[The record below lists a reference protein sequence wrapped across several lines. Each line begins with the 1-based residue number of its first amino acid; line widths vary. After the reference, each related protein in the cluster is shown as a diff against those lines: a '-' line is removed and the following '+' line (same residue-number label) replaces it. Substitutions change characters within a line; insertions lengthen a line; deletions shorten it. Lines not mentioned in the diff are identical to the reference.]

1 MTRWPELLTGRHP
14 RAGQWLVVW
23 SGCEDAAMA
32 ETSAS
37 TESPADDLRD
47 FVVSLPKA
55 ELHLHLEGTLE
66 PELMFELAA
75 RNGVELPYASV
86 ADARAAYE
94 FEDLGAFLDLYYAA
108 TAVLRTAADFE
119 DLTWAY
125 LQRAAADGVV
135 HVEPFFDPQS
145 HLPRGVP
152 MADVIGGITAGLQR
166 GEAELGISWRL
177 IMCFLRNLSEADA
190 LATWA
195 EATPFLADLHGVG
208 LDSNEH
214 DNPPAKFARVY
225 AEARAAGLKAVAHA
239 GEEGPAEYI
248 WEALDVLGAVR
259 IDHGVRA
266 IDDPKLMRRLAAEG
280 IALTMCPL
288 SNQRLQVTRD
298 LRDHPAKR
306 FLEAGIPVTMNS
318 DDPAYFGGYVVDN
331 YLALA
336 AALELSRDDMATM
349 AATSLAVSWR

>member
-1 MTRWPELLTGRHP
+1 
-14 RAGQWLVVW
+14 
-23 SGCEDAAMA
+23 MA
-32 ETSAS
+32 DSVAQDS
-37 TESPADDLRD
+37 SLPGDLRE
-47 FVVSLPKA
+47 FVVELPKA

-108 TAVLRTAADFE
+108 TAVLQTAADFE

-125 LQRAAADGVV
+125 LQRAAADGVI

-145 HLPRGVP
+145 HLPRGVA
-152 MADVIGGITAGLQR
+152 MSEVIGGITAGLRR
-166 GEAELGISWRL
+166 GEAELGITWRL

-195 EATPFLADLHGVG
+195 AAEPFLADLHGVG

-214 DNPPAKFARVY
+214 DNPPVKFAKVY
-225 AEARAAGLKAVAHA
+225 SAARAAGLRAVAHA

-248 WEALDVLGAVR
+248 WQAIDVLGAVR

-266 IDDPKLMRRLAAEG
+266 IDDPVLMTRLADEG

-288 SNQRLQVTRD
+288 SNQRLQVTPD
-298 LRDHPAKR
+298 LRKHPAKR
-306 FLEAGIPVTMNS
+306 FLDAGIPVTMNS

-336 AALELSRDDMATM
+336 AALELSRDELARM
-349 AATSLAVSWR
+349 AATSLEVSWR

>member
-1 MTRWPELLTGRHP
+1 M
-14 RAGQWLVVW
+14 
-23 SGCEDAAMA
+23 
-32 ETSAS
+32 
-37 TESPADDLRD
+37 
-47 FVVSLPKA
+47 LPFA

-66 PELMFELAA
+66 PELVLTLAE
-75 RNGVELPYASV
+75 RNRIALPYRD
-86 ADARAAYE
+86 AD
-94 FEDLGAFLDLYYAA
+94 DLRSHYTYGCLQDFLDLYYAA
-108 TAVLRTAADFE
+108 TAVLQTAADFE

-125 LQRAAADGVV
+125 LQRAAADGVI

-145 HLPRGVP
+145 HLPRGVA
-152 MADVIGGITAGLQR
+152 MAEVIGGITAGLRR

-177 IMCFLRNLSEADA
+177 IMCFLRNLSEEDA

-195 EATPFLADLHGVG
+195 EAEPFLADLHGVG

-214 DNPPAKFARVY
+214 DNPPVKFAKVY

-248 WEALDVLGAVR
+248 WQAIDVLRAVR

-266 IDDPKLMRRLAAEG
+266 MDDPELMERLAAEG

-288 SNQRLQVTRD
+288 SNQRLQVTPD
-298 LRDHPAKR
+298 LREHPAKR
-306 FLEAGIPVTMNS
+306 FLEAGIAVTMNS

-336 AALELSRDDMATM
+336 AALDLSREDMAKM

>member
-1 MTRWPELLTGRHP
+1 
-14 RAGQWLVVW
+14 
-23 SGCEDAAMA
+23 MA
-32 ETSAS
+32 ESSAS
-37 TESPADDLRD
+37 NESDLSRLRE
-47 FVVSLPKA
+47 FVVGLPKA

-86 ADARAAYE
+86 ADAHSAYE
-94 FEDLGAFLDLYYAA
+94 LEDLGAFLDLYYAA
-108 TAVLRTAADFE
+108 TAVLQTAADFE

-125 LQRAAADGVV
+125 LQRAAADGVI

-145 HLPRGVP
+145 HLPRGVA
-152 MADVIGGITAGLQR
+152 MAEVIGGITAGLRR

-177 IMCFLRNLSEADA
+177 IMCFLRNLSEEDA

-195 EATPFLADLHGVG
+195 EAEPFLADLHGVG

-214 DNPPAKFARVY
+214 DNPPVKFAKVY

-248 WEALDVLGAVR
+248 WQAIDVLGAVR

-266 IDDPKLMRRLAAEG
+266 MDDPELMERLAAEG

-288 SNQRLQVTRD
+288 SNQRLQVTPD
-298 LRDHPAKR
+298 LREHPAKR
-306 FLEAGIPVTMNS
+306 FLEAGIAVTMNS

-336 AALELSRDDMATM
+336 AALDLSREDMAKM

>member
-1 MTRWPELLTGRHP
+1 MVESVTRTPSTPSELR
-14 RAGQWLVVW
+14 
-23 SGCEDAAMA
+23 E
-32 ETSAS
+32 
-37 TESPADDLRD
+37 
-47 FVVSLPKA
+47 FVVGLPKA

-108 TAVLRTAADFE
+108 TAVLQTAADFE

-125 LQRAAADGVV
+125 LQRAAADGVI

-145 HLPRGVP
+145 HLPRGVA
-152 MADVIGGITAGLQR
+152 MAEVIGGITAGLRR

-177 IMCFLRNLSEADA
+177 IMCFLRNLSEEDA

-195 EATPFLADLHGVG
+195 EAEPFLADLHGVG

-214 DNPPAKFARVY
+214 DNPPVKFAKVY

-248 WEALDVLGAVR
+248 WQAIDVLGAVR

-266 IDDPKLMRRLAAEG
+266 IDDPELMKRLAAEG

-288 SNQRLQVTRD
+288 SNQRLQVTPD
-298 LRDHPAKR
+298 LREHPAKR
-306 FLEAGIPVTMNS
+306 FLEAGIAVTMNS

-336 AALELSRDDMATM
+336 AALDLSREDLAKM

>member
-1 MTRWPELLTGRHP
+1 
-14 RAGQWLVVW
+14 
-23 SGCEDAAMA
+23 MA
-32 ETSAS
+32 EAVARTPS
-37 TESPADDLRD
+37 TPSELRE
-47 FVVSLPKA
+47 FVVGLPKA

-108 TAVLRTAADFE
+108 TAVLQTAADFE

-125 LQRAAADGVV
+125 LQRAAADGVI

-145 HLPRGVP
+145 HLPRGVA
-152 MADVIGGITAGLQR
+152 MAEVIGGITAGLRR

-177 IMCFLRNLSEADA
+177 IMCFLRNLSEEDA

-195 EATPFLADLHGVG
+195 EAEPFLADLHGVG

-214 DNPPAKFARVY
+214 DNPPVKFAKVY

-248 WEALDVLGAVR
+248 WQAIDVLGAVR

-266 IDDPKLMRRLAAEG
+266 IDDPELMKRLAAEG

-288 SNQRLQVTRD
+288 SNQRLQVTPD
-298 LRDHPAKR
+298 LREHPAKR
-306 FLEAGIPVTMNS
+306 FLEAGIAVTMNS

-336 AALELSRDDMATM
+336 AALDLSREDLAKM